1 MVHVISQK
9 IDTLPETTESHRID
23 IHALHLI
30 PSVPGIL
37 QTSAKL
43 TVSERIT
50 LIGQLPAVCRFH
62 LLQIFSDRGII
73 PDSGEKVVSGW
84 RKFLRTLLPGSA
96 AVTTKQRQ
104 HLIHGNFCPA
114 GAVPARHRIKRHFHP
129 TFYRQLF
136 QLFQIFR
143 VIGHLIFQLDR
154 QNGTAVLKVEAIQLF
169 CHDPVPAFHFLHK
182 PRISI
187 PKRKRLFQKP
197 VRETAVPQF
206 SVDPGSDPHRS
217 LHPQFPD
224 KRYKGTQIILSLK
237 VENAFLFLVAEPG
250 HIGRHQFN
258 ASGLHL

>member
-1 MVHVISQK
+1 M
-9 IDTLPETTESHRID
+9 
-23 IHALHLI
+23 
-30 PSVPGIL
+30 G
-37 QTSAKL
+37 
-43 TVSERIT
+43 
-50 LIGQLPAVCRFH
+50 
-62 LLQIFSDRGII
+62 
-73 PDSGEKVVSGW
+73 GW
-84 RKFLRTLLPGSA
+84 RKFLRTRLPGSA
-96 AVTTKQRQ
+96 AVATKQRQ

-114 GAVPARHRIKRHFHP
+114 GAVPARHRVKRHFHP

-143 VIGHLIFQLDR
+143 VIGQLIFQLNR
-154 QNGTAVLKVEAIQLF
+154 QNGAAVLKVEAIKLF
-169 CHDPVPAFHFLHK
+169 CHDPVPAFHFPHK
-182 PRISI
+182 LRISI

-206 SVDPGSDPHRS
+206 SVDPGSDPYHS